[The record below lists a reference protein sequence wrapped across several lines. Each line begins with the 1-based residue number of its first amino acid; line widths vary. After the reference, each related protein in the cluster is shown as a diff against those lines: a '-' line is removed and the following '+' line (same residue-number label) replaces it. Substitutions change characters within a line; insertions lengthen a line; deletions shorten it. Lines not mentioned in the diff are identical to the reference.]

1 MSKNLFSDVVP
12 EYSIKVRELFN
23 HLNHSGV
30 MQLGSGILSAS
41 AGSREQ
47 GASIAI
53 WFAVHESLVQAI
65 RYQAYGCPH
74 FLASCEYLAQ
84 SMEGRPYDELIK
96 WSWRDAETQLA
107 VPASKR
113 ARLLILEEAL
123 RTLK

>member
-1 MSKNLFSDVVP
+1 MQSAGMP
-12 EYSIKVRELFN
+12 EYNMKVRELFN
-23 HLNHSGV
+23 HLNHSGA
-30 MQLGSGILSAS
+30 MQQGSGILSAS

-53 WFAVHESLVQAI
+53 WFAVQESIIQTI

-84 SMEGRPYDELIK
+84 SMEGRPFAELTQ
-96 WSWRDAETQLA
+96 WNWRDAETDLA

-123 RTLK
+123 RMLQ